1 MCASG
6 LSKTDAEKMA
16 VLDMSNIQL
25 IFFQKQLFSQTMQ
38 RN

>member
-16 VLDMSNIQL
+16 VSHMSNIQL
-25 IFFQKQLFSQTMQ
+25 IFFLIQSNDAEELGS
-38 RN
+38 

>member
-16 VLDMSNIQL
+16 VSHMSNIQL
-25 IFFQKQLFSQTMQ
+25 IFFQKQLFSQTRQ